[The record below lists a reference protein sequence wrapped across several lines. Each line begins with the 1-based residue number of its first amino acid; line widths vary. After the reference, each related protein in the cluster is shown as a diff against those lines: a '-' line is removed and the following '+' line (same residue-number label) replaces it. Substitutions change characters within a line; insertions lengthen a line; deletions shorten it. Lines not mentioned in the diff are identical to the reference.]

1 MSQYHDGQVVSPI
14 YAIDQ
19 TITIDGVTNSV
30 ENFVCVGTLR
40 QIGSQYV
47 YSAPAE
53 ILGNKAFGIAPQIKE
68 DPPAE
73 PPSLPLTLIDRLG
86 VGVLDQPPYKK

>member
-19 TITIDGVTNSV
+19 TITIDGVTNTV
-30 ENFVCVGTLR
+30 ENFVRVGTLR

-53 ILGNKAFGIAPQIKE
+53 ILGSQPVGI
-68 DPPAE
+68 
-73 PPSLPLTLIDRLG
+73 SN
-86 VGVLDQPPYKK
+86 

>member
-1 MSQYHDGQVVSPI
+1 MSQYHDGQTVPSI

-30 ENFVCVGTLR
+30 ENFVRAGVLR

-47 YSAPAE
+47 FSAPAE
-53 ILGNKAFGIAPQIKE
+53 IVGSQAKGI
-68 DPPAE
+68 
-73 PPSLPLTLIDRLG
+73 TG
-86 VGVLDQPPYKK
+86 